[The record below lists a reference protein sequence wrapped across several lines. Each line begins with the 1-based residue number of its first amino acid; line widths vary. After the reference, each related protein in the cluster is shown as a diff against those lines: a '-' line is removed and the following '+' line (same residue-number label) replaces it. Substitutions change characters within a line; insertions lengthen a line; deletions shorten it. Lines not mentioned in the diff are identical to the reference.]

1 MCGIAGILNHSR
13 SADVSIETLERM
25 RDRMTHRGPDDRG
38 IHLSPNRRAGLAHRR
53 LSIIDLSEFGR
64 QPMCDDS
71 GLIWITFN
79 GEIYN
84 FQELRQDLEKDGI
97 QFRSHSDT

>member
-1 MCGIAGILNHSR
+1 MCYSSKTFIIYRSRVMCGIAGILNHSR
-13 SADVSIETLERM
+13 RVDVSIETLERM
-25 RDRMTHRGPDDRG
+25 RDRMTHRGPDDHG

-53 LSIIDLSEFGR
+53 LSIIDLSELGR

-71 GLIWITFN
+71 GRIWITFN

-84 FQELRQDLEKDGI
+84 F
-97 QFRSHSDT
+97 